1 MEMLVGV
8 DIGGTFTDIVLM
20 KRSGDVIANEKV
32 LTTPE
37 DPAKSIID
45 ALAFLKDRISSETE
59 GIDLVIHATT
69 LVTNTII
76 QRSGAKTGFLTT
88 QGFRDVLEIGR
99 ERRAD
104 LYDIFIEKPSPLVPR
119 RLSKEVKERISNEG
133 EVISPLDEQ
142 SLTLA
147 AKQLLSEGVESI
159 GICFIHSY
167 RNPEH
172 EKRSVEL
179 IRKIAPNVYISASS
193 EVAPEIREYERAS
206 TTTANAYVQPKMHS
220 YLSGLSSSL
229 ATSLGHPIPIFVML
243 SSGGIIG
250 HQGAE
255 KYPVRIVE
263 SGPAAGALASSFLAS
278 LAGETNVVSFDMGGT
293 TAKMCLIRD
302 SKPRVTDEFEVARV
316 YRFKKGSGLPLKIPS
331 VELIEIGAG
340 GGSIAYID
348 RLGLL
353 SVGPQS
359 SEAVPGPACYGRGG
373 TSPTVTDAD
382 LLLGYLSADNFLGGR
397 MKLDT
402 QNAERAVR
410 EQIAEPLEMDITQAA
425 WGVFQTVTFNM
436 VNATKVYSAELGTDI
451 RDSTLIAFGGAGPVH
466 ACSLAEQ
473 LGIEKILIPLG
484 AGVTSAFG
492 LLVTPPA
499 IEMSRSFLSDLDL
512 LGVDDLKRL
521 YADMEA
527 EATTLMKDAGIK
539 QNEIVFHKTATMRYV
554 GQTHEISVDLTSE
567 EISKQFIE
575 KSKVAFNERYRKLYH
590 RSDPSYS
597 VEAVTWRLSAR
608 GPEKKMKSITPLLSS
623 FVDAKHTRKS
633 TTSKAYFPEIGG
645 WVDCASQFRSE
656 LKNGFSENGP
666 MIIHEDNSTIVVR
679 PSWNASID
687 QNYDLVLKRRN

>member
-1 MEMLVGV
+1 MHVGV

-20 KRSGDVIANEKV
+20 KRTGEVVANEKV

-37 DPAKSIID
+37 DPAKSIMDALSFLNDRID
-45 ALAFLKDRISSETE
+45 AYPE
-59 GIDLVIHATT
+59 GLDLVIHATT

-104 LYDIFIEKPSPLVPR
+104 LYDIFIEKPTPLVPR
-119 RLSKEVKERISNEG
+119 HRSKEVKERISNEG
-133 EVISPLDEQ
+133 LVVTPLDET
-142 SLTLA
+142 SLALA
-147 AKQLLSEGVESI
+147 VKELLSEKVESI
-159 GICFIHSY
+159 GVCFLHSY
-167 RNPEH
+167 RNPVH
-172 EKRSVEL
+172 EKKVSEQ
-179 IRKIAPNVYISASS
+179 IKKIVPNLYVSISS

-206 TTTANAYVQPKMHS
+206 TTIANAYVQPKMHS
-220 YLSGLSSSL
+220 YMSGLASKL
-229 ATSLGHPIPIFVML
+229 ATSAGHSVPIFVML

-278 LAGETNVVSFDMGGT
+278 LAGEMNVVSFDMGGT
-293 TAKMCLIRD
+293 TAKMCLVRD

-340 GGSIAYID
+340 GGSIAFVD
-348 RLGLL
+348 KLGLL

-359 SEAVPGPACYGRGG
+359 SEAVPGPACYGSGG
-373 TSPTVTDAD
+373 ENPTVTDAD

-397 MKLDT
+397 MKLDAKK
-402 QNAERAVR
+402 AEEVVK
-410 EQIAEPLEMDITQAA
+410 EQIAEPLEMDINQAS
-425 WGVFQTVTFNM
+425 WGVYQTVTFNM

-473 LGIEKILIPLG
+473 LGIEKILVPLG

-499 IEMSRSFLSDLDL
+499 IEMSRSFLSDLDSL
-512 LGVDDLKRL
+512 NVDDLIRL
-521 YADMEA
+521 YEDMQT
-527 EATTLMKDAGIK
+527 EATALMKDAGIK
-539 QNEIVFHKTATMRYV
+539 PDEIVFHRTATMRYA
-554 GQTHEISVDLTSE
+554 GQTHEISVGLPAE

-575 KSKVAFNERYRKLYH
+575 KSKIAFNDRYRELYH
-590 RSDPSYS
+590 RSDPTFPM
-597 VEAVTWRLSAR
+597 EAVTWKLSAR
-608 GPEKKMKSITPLLSS
+608 GPERKMKSITPLLGS
-623 FVDAKHTRKS
+623 FVDTHHHYRSS
-633 TTSKAYFPEIGG
+633 TTSSAYFPEMGG
-645 WVDCASQFRSE
+645 WVECASNFRSE
-656 LKNGFSENGP
+656 LKTGFSERGP

-679 PSWNASID
+679 PSWNASVD
-687 QNYDLVLKRRN
+687 QNYNLVLKRRK